1 MPGSSEM
8 LSVLPSFPYL
18 IDSFRLI
25 GYDQRGTGRSG
36 LLRCPR
42 LEKDPQLRDTA
53 AAAECAEQIG
63 IARRHYTTPDSV
75 QDIEA
80 IRAELGV
87 EQLTL
92 FGISY
97 GTELALA
104 YARAYPQHVE
114 RLILDSVVDYD
125 DPDPFFTAGLRA
137 MGPSLKSVCP
147 LRCSYLTPDPGAEL
161 AQLVAKLRTQ
171 PLQALTYDAR
181 GRSQRLNITPVA
193 LFDLMFLTDYLPS
206 LRAVVPIAVH
216 AALEGDGALLA
227 RVLRESKRFDAIGS
241 PRDFSVARYATTCE
255 TNPVPW
261 DVGTPL
267 DQRPASVQQRLA
279 ALPPDAF
286 APFDASVVTEDE
298 VDLCLRWPDVPHPA
312 SATPRAAV
320 PEHPDAD
327 PAGRGGPPHAA
338 RVVGA
343 HPAADPGRDPARD
356 PRCRALDRLRPARA
370 RSRRSPISCV
380 TAGRRRPAS
389 DFRPAS
395 PRSWPR
401 RPRSS
406 RCAATRACRPR
417 SGGRCARSRRRSTTS
432 GSMLSPPR
440 SPTAGGGLRGGS
452 WEVRAGRL
460 ILRDYQAVPGV
471 TVSGRVNRTFRL
483 RVAGPKAARGTL
495 TLKGSRL
502 TGRIGGRAGLRARP
516 EPRAPPWPPPPRA
529 RWHADIPDSGHIAE
543 RRRASYGPK
552 PSGRLRAP
560 YPRADRGG

>member
-1 MPGSSEM
+1 M
-8 LSVLPSFPYL
+8 
-18 IDSFRLI
+18 
-25 GYDQRGTGRSG
+25 
-36 LLRCPR
+36 
-42 LEKDPQLRDTA
+42 
-53 AAAECAEQIG
+53 
-63 IARRHYTTPDSV
+63 

-114 RLILDSVVDYD
+114 RLVLDSVVDYD
-125 DPDPFFTAGLRA
+125 DPDPFFTAGMRA

-147 LRCSYLTPDPGAEL
+147 LRCRYLTPDPGAEL
-161 AQLVAKLRTQ
+161 AQLVAKLHTQ
-171 PLQALTYDAR
+171 PMRALTYDAR

-216 AALEGDGALLA
+216 AALEGDGAPLA

-279 ALPPDAF
+279 ALPAGHLRALRRDGGDRGRGRSLPALAGRPAPRVRDAG
-286 APFDASVVTEDE
+286 
-298 VDLCLRWPDVPHPA
+298 
-312 SATPRAAV
+312 AAV
-320 PEHPDAD
+320 PEHPDAA

-356 PRCRALDRLRPARA
+356 PRCRALDRLDERVR
-370 RSRRSPISCV
+370 
-380 TAGRRRPAS
+380 GRGDHR
-389 DFRPAS
+389 FR
-395 PRSWPR
+395 
-401 RPRSS
+401 
-406 RCAATRACRPR
+406 
-417 SGGRCARSRRRSTTS
+417 G
-432 GSMLSPPR
+432 
-440 SPTAGGGLRGGS
+440 
-452 WEVRAGRL
+452 
-460 ILRDYQAVPGV
+460 
-471 TVSGRVNRTFRL
+471 
-483 RVAGPKAARGTL
+483 
-495 TLKGSRL
+495 
-502 TGRIGGRAGLRARP
+502 
-516 EPRAPPWPPPPRA
+516 
-529 RWHADIPDSGHIAE
+529 
-543 RRRASYGPK
+543 
-552 PSGRLRAP
+552 
-560 YPRADRGG
+560 